1 MAGRK
6 GVRHAVPRELPF
18 VAGFNVHANVRV
30 GAIYHQDS
38 WTALSLLMLTGNLV
52 DLTQLPK

>member
-1 MAGRK
+1 MRYLTK
-6 GVRHAVPRELPF
+6 LPF

-30 GAIYHQDS
+30 GAIYYQDS
-38 WTALSLLMLTGNLV
+38 RTAPSLLMLTGNLV